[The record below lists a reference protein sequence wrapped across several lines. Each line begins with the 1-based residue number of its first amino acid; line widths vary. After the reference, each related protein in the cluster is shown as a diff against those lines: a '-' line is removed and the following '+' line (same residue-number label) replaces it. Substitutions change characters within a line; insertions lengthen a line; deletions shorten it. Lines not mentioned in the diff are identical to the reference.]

1 MNENLLNGIL
11 NLFAIQAAMH
21 PATDWARPRLYLERY
36 LRRHLLLSQPEIYLG
51 LYDAALSFHKESNIE
66 QLLESA
72 GKVAGALRSK
82 LPRFEQFVFVMRF
95 VELADQAG
103 GDQAARQ
110 VALVVADRLDMT
122 GIVVEDT
129 IALCRPGSSPEL
141 LNSNFLL
148 VTPNNPADHPPC
160 HCLVR
165 PDFHGFFKVLYLRP
179 AGSYFLKAF
188 AENHITLDSVPL
200 TADTFHL
207 LSPGA
212 IIRDSRG
219 CAIFYSEIVSA
230 FQETDRDSGLVFE
243 GEHVNFQY
251 PGTKSGLH
259 DFSFC
264 QPGGRLVGVMGGSGS
279 GKSTLLSILNGQR
292 PPDSGRLLVS
302 GIDLHREP
310 QRLEGVIGYVPQ
322 DDLLFEE
329 LSVFDNLYSSA
340 CLSLANLDAAERTR
354 RVDAMLMELNQ
365 IGIRDLKVGS
375 PLDKTIS
382 GGQRKRLNIALE
394 LIREPS
400 ILFVDEPTSG
410 LSSADSENVMGLLKA
425 QTAKGKLVIAV
436 IHQPSSRIYKMFD
449 TLWVLDQGGWPIFD
463 GNPLEA
469 LVYFRS
475 AANKAGQDEYSCP
488 HCGSVHPEQLFEIIE
503 EKELDQQGNF
513 TSNRRF
519 PAQEWHKRYL
529 VRQGKD
535 RSEVRRAQ
543 ISASEIEHRLWRP
556 GTLGQMMVFFRR
568 NLKTRMANRMYLAV
582 NLVEPP
588 LLALLA
594 ALLCHGAW
602 GAVYTFGDNSN
613 LTIYFF
619 ISVIVALFLGLSVS
633 AEEINRDRK
642 VLERERFLNLSW
654 PAYIGAKTLYLALV
668 SAVQMAMFV
677 WVGNSILQV
686 PDMFLITW
694 LVLFSCFLVSCVA
707 GLNISAA
714 FKSAVTIYILIPLL
728 LIPQIML
735 GGAVVPFDELARR
748 DADNRNTSFIA
759 DLMPSRWGYESLVMA
774 QFTTNRYQ
782 SQFYSDDCSVRMSDY
797 LLGRYLYEL
806 RGLADYP
813 FLDQESPDR
822 KRKTAQAMRILS
834 NELPRL
840 AALTGEV
847 LPQKLATLKSTAYTR
862 SEQAAIKAFL
872 DNSGQIIRNRRQEAS
887 DRIESNKE
895 YLRRELGRD
904 GLAALKRE
912 HYNREIAKLA
922 LNLQSLED
930 LRLGHSRIVQVAL
943 PACQEPESHWGRA
956 HFLAAFKR
964 LGPFRISTLTFN
976 LLVLGVMALL
986 LYTALYFSLLN
997 RVLDSWAAFLNHLRR
1012 SGRPGTKKEQRG
1024 FWSTHTKK

>member
-21 PATDWARPRLYLERY
+21 TDCAGPRLYLERY
-36 LRRHLLLSQPEIYLG
+36 LRRHLLLSQPETYLG
-51 LYDAALSFHKESNIE
+51 FYDAALSIHKDSNTE
-66 QLLESA
+66 KLLESA
-72 GKVAGALRSK
+72 GKVAGILRSR
-82 LPRFEQFVFVMRF
+82 LPRFEQFVFLMRF

-103 GDQAARQ
+103 GDQEARR
-110 VALVVADRLDMT
+110 VARVVADRLDMSDM
-122 GIVVEDT
+122 VMEET
-129 IALCRPGSSPEL
+129 IQLCRPGSNPGL
-141 LNSNFLL
+141 LNSDFLL
-148 VTPNNPADHPPC
+148 VTPDKPAARLLC
-160 HCLVR
+160 RCLVR
-165 PDFHGFFKVLYLRP
+165 PDFHGSFRVLYLSP
-179 AGSYFLKAF
+179 AESYFIKTS
-188 AENHITLDSVPL
+188 AETRITLDSIPL

-207 LSPGA
+207 LPTGS
-212 IIRDSRG
+212 IIRDSKG

-230 FQETDRDSGLVFE
+230 FQETDRASGLVFE
-243 GEHVNFQY
+243 GEHVHFQY
-251 PGTKSGLH
+251 PGTKNGLH
-259 DFSFC
+259 DFSFR
-264 QPGGRLVGVMGGSGS
+264 QSGGRLVAVMGGSGS
-279 GKSTLLSILNGQR
+279 GKSTLLGILNGQR
-292 PPDSGRLLVS
+292 PPDSGRVLVS

-329 LSVFDNLYSSA
+329 LSVFDNLYFSA

-354 RVDAMLMELNQ
+354 RVDAMLTELNQ
-365 IGIRDLKVGS
+365 IDIRDQKVGT

-425 QTAKGKLVIAV
+425 QTGKGKLVIAV

-475 AANKAGQDEYSCP
+475 AANKAGQEEFACP
-488 HCGSVHPEQLFEIIE
+488 QCGSVYPEQLFEIIE
-503 EKELDQQGNF
+503 EKELDQQGVF
-513 TSNRRF
+513 TPKRRF
-519 PAQEWHKRYL
+519 PAHEWHKRYL
-529 VRQGKD
+529 ARQGQD
-535 RSEVRRAQ
+535 RFEVRRAQ
-543 ISASEIEHRLWRP
+543 FSAGEIERRLWRP
-556 GTLGQMMVFFRR
+556 GTLGQLMVFLRR
-568 NLKTRMANRMYLAV
+568 NLKTRMSNRMYLAI
-582 NLVEPP
+582 NLAEPP

-594 ALLCHGAW
+594 ALLCRGAW
-602 GAVYTFGDNSN
+602 GDVYTFGDNSN
-613 LTIYFF
+613 MTIYFF

-677 WVGNSILQV
+677 WVGNSILHV
-686 PDMFLITW
+686 PDMFPVTW
-694 LVLFSCFLVSCVA
+694 LVLFSCSLVACVA

-735 GGAVVPFDELARR
+735 GGAVVPFDELTRR
-748 DADNRNTSFIA
+748 DADNRNTSIVA
-759 DLMPSRWGYESLVMA
+759 DLMPSRWGYESLVTT
-774 QFTTNRYQ
+774 QFTTNRYH
-782 SQFYSDDCSVRMSDY
+782 SQFYSDDCTVRMSDY
-797 LLGRYLYEL
+797 LADRYINEL

-822 KRKTAQAMRILS
+822 KGKTAQAMRILS

-840 AALTGEV
+840 AALTGET
-847 LPQKLATLKSTAYTR
+847 LPQGLDALNPKDYTR
-862 SEQAAIKAFL
+862 SKQAEIKAFL
-872 DNSGQIIRNRRQEAS
+872 DNSEQIIRDRRREVA
-887 DRIESNKE
+887 DRIEAKKE
-895 YLRRELGRD
+895 DLRRELGRD

-930 LRLGHSRIVQVAL
+930 LRLGHSRIVQVTL
-943 PACQEPESHWGRA
+943 PACQEPESHFGRA
-956 HFLAAFKR
+956 HFMAALKY
-964 LGPFRISTLTFN
+964 LGPFRFTTLTFN
-976 LLVLGVMALL
+976 LLVLGFMALL

-997 RVLDSWAAFLNHLRR
+997 RVLDSWATILNRLRR
-1012 SGRPGTKKEQRG
+1012 SLG
-1024 FWSTHTKK
+1024 FGA